1 MLLECLSDE
10 ILRQITIMGYLYIF
24 FTIVLTVYGQIILKW
39 RLNQLGDIPLSVSD
53 KVAFLIKSLFDP
65 FIFSSFFSAFL
76 ASLFWMAALKEFQ
89 LSKAYPM
96 MSLSF
101 ICVLFLSYYFF
112 DESLNLQKILGTC
125 LVVAG
130 IIIISKAP

>member
-1 MLLECLSDE
+1 M
-10 ILRQITIMGYLYIF
+10 MGYLYVF
-24 FTIVLTVYGQIILKW
+24 FTIILTVYGQIILKW
-39 RLNQLGDIPLSVSD
+39 RLNQLGDMPQQPFD
-53 KVAFLIKSLFDP
+53 KVVFLVGSLFDP
-65 FIFSSFFSAFL
+65 YILSSFFSAFL

-101 ICVLFLSYYFF
+101 ICVMFLSYYLF
-112 DESLNLQKILGTC
+112 DEEMNLQKIAGTF

-130 IIIISKAP
+130 VIIISKAP